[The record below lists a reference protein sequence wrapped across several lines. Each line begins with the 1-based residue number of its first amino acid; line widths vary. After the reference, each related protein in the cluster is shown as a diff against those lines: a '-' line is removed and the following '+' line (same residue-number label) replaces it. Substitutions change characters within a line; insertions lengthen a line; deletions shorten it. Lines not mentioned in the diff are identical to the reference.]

1 MFENNEIKLFTLALG
16 IQDPWEITKIE
27 LDNTLN
33 LHIYI
38 SFNRGSKFFCKSCNK
53 KCSVHDT
60 KEKVWRHLNFFE
72 HKTFIHAKVPRIKC
86 DEHNVHLVDVP
97 WASGQTGFTILFE
110 EFVMALAKKMSI
122 LALTKIVDENY
133 GKIWRIIKK
142 HACKYIKSIDCSKV
156 TQFGLDETSV
166 KGHHYITVFIDL
178 KTSRVLFI
186 ADGKCG
192 DNIEKFRNF
201 FVERGGDPN
210 QVTEVTSDMNM
221 GFTTGIKKA
230 FPNSK
235 IIYDKFHVI
244 KMINEALDEVR
255 KSENKKYSELKG
267 SKYIWLKNEENLTS
281 KQKNKFTKLSKMNLK
296 TGIAYRLKLAIQN
309 IYSLSY
315 SPDLAIGEFDEW
327 ISWAL
332 KSRLKPFINVARTIK
347 SKMKGVTNYFFCR
360 LTNAMLEGTN
370 SMIQN
375 LKSRGRGY
383 SNLENFKAM
392 IYLMNSENRV
402 IG

>member
-1 MFENNEIKLFTLALG
+1 
-16 IQDPWEITKIE
+16 
-27 LDNTLN
+27 
-33 LHIYI
+33 
-38 SFNRGSKFFCKSCNK
+38 
-53 KCSVHDT
+53 
-60 KEKVWRHLNFFE
+60 
-72 HKTFIHAKVPRIKC
+72 
-86 DEHNVHLVDVP
+86 
-97 WASGQTGFTILFE
+97 
-110 EFVMALAKKMSI
+110 
-122 LALTKIVDENY
+122 
-133 GKIWRIIKK
+133 
-142 HACKYIKSIDCSKV
+142 
-156 TQFGLDETSV
+156 
-166 KGHHYITVFIDL
+166 
-178 KTSRVLFI
+178 
-186 ADGKCG
+186 
-192 DNIEKFRNF
+192 
-201 FVERGGDPN
+201 
-210 QVTEVTSDMNM
+210 
-221 GFTTGIKKA
+221 
-230 FPNSK
+230 
-235 IIYDKFHVI
+235 
-244 KMINEALDEVR
+244 
-255 KSENKKYSELKG
+255 
-267 SKYIWLKNEENLTS
+267 
-281 KQKNKFTKLSKMNLK
+281 MNLK